1 MGERYRSAESSV
13 LRDHCSAAITLVLGI
28 LGGVANDVLFGGIV
42 RLPIAIGIG
51 ILKYRLYEIDRVAV
65 TSLDLHFSR
74 L

>member
-1 MGERYRSAESSV
+1 LLPLALTALPAS
-13 LRDHCSAAITLVLGI
+13 I
-28 LGGVANDVLFGGIV
+28 GV
-42 RLPIAIGIG
+42 G